1 MVVAVSS
8 SSTKGQPTN
17 WLSNSPSF
25 PASIIAEYA
34 PSPSTYRQTCREVR
48 EMREVREV
56 REVSESEARG
66 RREDKS
72 IRRHDGLIEDL
83 VGK

>member
-1 MVVAVSS
+1 
-8 SSTKGQPTN
+8 
-17 WLSNSPSF
+17 
-25 PASIIAEYA
+25 
-34 PSPSTYRQTCREVR
+34 
-48 EMREVREV
+48 MREVREV
-56 REVSESEARG
+56 RKVSESEARG